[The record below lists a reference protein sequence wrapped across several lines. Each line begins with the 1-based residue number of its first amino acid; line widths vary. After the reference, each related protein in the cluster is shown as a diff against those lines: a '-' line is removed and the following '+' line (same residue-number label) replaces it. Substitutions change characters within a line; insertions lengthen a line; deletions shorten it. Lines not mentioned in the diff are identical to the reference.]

1 MMGVMTTPTPYINI
15 TAAHWQP
22 TLGTSGDVVEGLRDI
37 DQAIRIILTTP
48 RGSDAHRPEFGSLLH
63 LYIDWPVNR
72 VTPHLVREAVDAI
85 RRWEPRISVVQ
96 VQVMIDGSQITLRVQ
111 WRVADGIAQA
121 TEVPYAR
128 AA

>member
-1 MMGVMTTPTPYINI
+1 MTTPNPYTSI

-22 TLGTSGDVVEGLRDI
+22 ALGTSGEVVEGLRDI
-37 DQAIRIILTTP
+37 DQSIRIILTTP
-48 RGSDAHRPEFGSLLH
+48 KGADAHRPDFGSDLH

-72 VTPHLVREAVDAI
+72 VTPHLVRETVDAL
-85 RRWEPRISVVQ
+85 RRWETRISVVQ
-96 VQVMIDGSQITLRVQ
+96 VQALIEGAQIRVRVQ
-111 WRVADGIAQA
+111 WRVADGVDQL

>member
-1 MMGVMTTPTPYINI
+1 MTTPISYISI

-22 TLGTSGDVVEGLRDI
+22 ALGTPGEIVQGLRDI
-37 DQAIRIILTTP
+37 DQAIRIILATP
-48 RGSDAHRPEFGSLLH
+48 KGSDPHRPEFGSNLN

-72 VTPHLVREAVDAI
+72 VVPHLVREAVDAI
-85 RRWEPRISVVQ
+85 RQWEPRVTVVTVRAAVVAEQ
-96 VQVMIDGSQITLRVQ
+96 VTVRVV
-111 WRVADGIAQA
+111 WTVADGIEQL

>member
-1 MMGVMTTPTPYINI
+1 MTTPTPYTSI

-22 TLGTSGDVVEGLRDI
+22 ALGTSGEVVEGLRDI
-37 DQAIRIILTTP
+37 DQSIRIILTTP
-48 RGSDAHRPEFGSLLH
+48 KGADAHRPDFGSNLH

-72 VTPHLVREAVDAI
+72 VTPHLVRETVDAL
-85 RRWEPRISVVQ
+85 RRWETRISVVQ
-96 VQVMIDGSQITLRVQ
+96 VQVQIEESQIRVRVQ
-111 WRVADGIAQA
+111 WRVADGVTQL

>member
-1 MMGVMTTPTPYINI
+1 MTTPTPYTSI

-22 TLGTSGDVVEGLRDI
+22 ALGTSGEVVEGLRDI

-48 RGSDAHRPEFGSLLH
+48 KGSDAHRPEFGSNLH
-63 LYIDWPVNR
+63 LYIDWPTNR
-72 VTPHLVREAVDAI
+72 VTPHLVRETVDAI
-85 RRWEPRISVVQ
+85 RAWETRVTVVQ
-96 VQVMIDGSQITLRVQ
+96 VQVSIDGSHVTVRVQ
-111 WRVADGIAQA
+111 WRVADGVPQL

>member
-1 MMGVMTTPTPYINI
+1 MTTPTSYTSI

-22 TLGTSGDVVEGLRDI
+22 ALGTSGEVVEGLRDV

-48 RGSDAHRPEFGSLLH
+48 KGSDAHRPEFGSDLH
-63 LYIDWPVNR
+63 LYIDWPTNR

-85 RRWEPRISVVQ
+85 RRWETRVSVVQ
-96 VQVMIDGSQITLRVQ
+96 VQVSIDVEHITVRVQ
-111 WRVADGIAQA
+111 WRVADGIPQL

>member
-1 MMGVMTTPTPYINI
+1 MTTPTPYTSI

-22 TLGTSGDVVEGLRDI
+22 ALGTSGEVVEGLRDI
-37 DQAIRIILTTP
+37 DQSIRIILTTP
-48 RGSDAHRPEFGSLLH
+48 KGADAHRPDFGSDLH

-72 VTPHLVREAVDAI
+72 VTPHLVRETVDAL
-85 RRWEPRISVVQ
+85 RRWETRISVVQ
-96 VQVMIDGSQITLRVQ
+96 VNVQIEGAQIRVRVQ
-111 WRVADGIAQA
+111 WHVADGIAQL

>member
-1 MMGVMTTPTPYINI
+1 MTTPTPYTSI
-15 TAAHWQP
+15 TATHWQP
-22 TLGTSGDVVEGLRDI
+22 ALGTSGEVVEGLRDI

-48 RGSDAHRPEFGSLLH
+48 KGSDAHRPEFGSDLH
-63 LYIDWPVNR
+63 LYIDWPTNR

-85 RRWEPRISVVQ
+85 RRWETRVSVVQ
-96 VQVMIDGSQITLRVQ
+96 VQVSIDGARITVRVH
-111 WRVADGIAQA
+111 WRVADGIPQL

>member
-1 MMGVMTTPTPYINI
+1 MTTPTPYTSI

-22 TLGTSGDVVEGLRDI
+22 ALGTSGEVVEGLRDI
-37 DQAIRIILTTP
+37 DQAIRIVLTTSK
-48 RGSDAHRPEFGSLLH
+48 GSDAHRPDFGSDLH

-85 RRWEPRISVVQ
+85 RRWETRVSVVQ
-96 VQVMIDGSQITLRVQ
+96 VLVVIEDSRIILRVQ
-111 WRVADGIAQA
+111 WRVADSVAQL

>member
-1 MMGVMTTPTPYINI
+1 MTTPTPYTSLI
-15 TAAHWQP
+15 AAHWQP
-22 TLGTSGDVVEGLRDI
+22 ALGSPGEVVEGLRDI

-48 RGSDAHRPEFGSLLH
+48 KGSDAHRPEFGSGLH

-85 RRWEPRISVVQ
+85 RRWETRVSVAQ
-96 VQVMIDGSQITLRVQ
+96 VQVLIEESRIVLRVQ
-111 WRVADGIAQA
+111 WRVADGVAQL

>member
-1 MMGVMTTPTPYINI
+1 MTTPTPYTSI

-22 TLGTSGDVVEGLRDI
+22 ALGTSGEVVEGLRDI

-48 RGSDAHRPEFGSLLH
+48 KGSDAHRPEFGSDLH
-63 LYIDWPVNR
+63 LYIDWPTNR

-85 RRWEPRISVVQ
+85 RRWETRVSVVQ
-96 VQVMIDGSQITLRVQ
+96 VQVGIDVEHVTVRVQ
-111 WRVADGIAQA
+111 WRVADGVAQT

>member
-1 MMGVMTTPTPYINI
+1 MTTPTPYTDI

-22 TLGTSGDVVEGLRDI
+22 ALGTSGEVVQGLRDI

-48 RGSDAHRPEFGSLLH
+48 KGSDSHRPEFGSDLH
-63 LYIDWPVNR
+63 LYIDWPTNQ
-72 VTPHLVREAVDAI
+72 VTPYLVRESIEAI
-85 RRWEPRISVVQ
+85 RRWETRVSVVQ
-96 VQVMIDGSQITLRVQ
+96 VQVQIDGADIMLRVV
-111 WRVADGIAQA
+111 WRVADGVAQM

>member
-1 MMGVMTTPTPYINI
+1 MTTPTPYTSI

-22 TLGTSGDVVEGLRDI
+22 ALGTSGEVVEGLRDI
-37 DQAIRIILTTP
+37 DQSIRIILTTP
-48 RGSDAHRPEFGSLLH
+48 KGADAHRPDFGSDLH

-72 VTPHLVREAVDAI
+72 VTPHLVRETVDAL
-85 RRWEPRISVVQ
+85 RRWENRISVVQ
-96 VQVMIDGSQITLRVQ
+96 VKVQIEEAQIRVRVQ
-111 WRVADGIAQA
+111 WRVADGVAQL

>member
-1 MMGVMTTPTPYINI
+1 MTTPIPYINI

-22 TLGTSGDVVEGLRDI
+22 ALGTSGEVVEGLRDI

-48 RGSDAHRPEFGSLLH
+48 KGSDAHRPEFGSDLH
-63 LYIDWPVNR
+63 LYIDWPTNR
-72 VTPHLVREAVDAI
+72 VTPHLVRESVDAI
-85 RRWEPRISVVQ
+85 RRWESRVSVVQ
-96 VQVMIDGSQITLRVQ
+96 VQVSIDDEHVTVRVQ
-111 WRVADGIAQA
+111 WRVADGVAQL

>member
-1 MMGVMTTPTPYINI
+1 MTTPTPYTSI

-22 TLGTSGDVVEGLRDI
+22 ALGTSGEVVEGLRDI

-48 RGSDAHRPEFGSLLH
+48 KGADAHRPDFGSDLH

-72 VTPHLVREAVDAI
+72 VIPHLVRETVDAL
-85 RRWEPRISVVQ
+85 RRWETRISVVQ
-96 VQVMIDGSQITLRVQ
+96 VQVLVEGAQIRVRVQ
-111 WRVADGIAQA
+111 WRVANGVAQL

>member
-1 MMGVMTTPTPYINI
+1 MTTPTPYTSI

-22 TLGTSGDVVEGLRDI
+22 ALGKSGEVVEGLRDI

-48 RGSDAHRPEFGSLLH
+48 KGSDAHRPEFGSDLH
-63 LYIDWPVNR
+63 LYIDWPTNR

-85 RRWEPRISVVQ
+85 RRWETRVSVVQ
-96 VQVMIDGSQITLRVQ
+96 VQVSIDVEHITVRVQ
-111 WRVADGIAQA
+111 WRVADSIPQL

>member
-1 MMGVMTTPTPYINI
+1 MTTPTSYTSI

-22 TLGTSGDVVEGLRDI
+22 ALGTSGEVVEGLRDI

-48 RGSDAHRPEFGSLLH
+48 KGSDAHRPEFGSDLH
-63 LYIDWPVNR
+63 LYIDWPTNR

-85 RRWEPRISVVQ
+85 RRWETRVSVVQ
-96 VQVMIDGSQITLRVQ
+96 VQVSIDVEHITVRVQ
-111 WRVADGIAQA
+111 WRVADGIPQL